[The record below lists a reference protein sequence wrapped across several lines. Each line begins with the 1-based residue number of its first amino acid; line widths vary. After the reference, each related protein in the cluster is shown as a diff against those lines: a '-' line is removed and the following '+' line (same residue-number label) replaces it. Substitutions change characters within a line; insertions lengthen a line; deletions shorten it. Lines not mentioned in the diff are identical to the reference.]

1 MPGHVE
7 VHVLP
12 TGETP
17 RTRFNDFTH
26 SVTLMDVAYGASSAY
41 LDGRLGAGSFPPVAS
56 GPQRSAR

>member
-41 LDGRLGAGSFPPVAS
+41 LDGRQGGALPRVTS